1 MLVFCFFFSFYMDFC
16 VEKVQVTQSYQR
28 ENKSPL
34 DRCKNSGFS
43 DTHMMKNKGKIKL
56 LN

>member
-1 MLVFCFFFSFYMDFC
+1 MDFC